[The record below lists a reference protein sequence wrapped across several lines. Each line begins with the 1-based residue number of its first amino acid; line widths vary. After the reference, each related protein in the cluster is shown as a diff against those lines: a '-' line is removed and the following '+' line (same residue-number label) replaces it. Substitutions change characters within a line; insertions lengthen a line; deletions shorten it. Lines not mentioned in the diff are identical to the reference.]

1 MKISDKN
8 SQIELFFAIFAIAAV
23 SVFVLANLL
32 LGYNLYLYAFA
43 ALAGFV
49 VSVFRPRAGV
59 LAIVF
64 LTFVFERFFTLVP
77 VFWNRAEYKIYPLD
91 ILFAGV
97 LIGTILQYFAR
108 HLETRFPSGNRVSK
122 WRIVDWLVAIFI
134 LASSAYFFASAYL
147 FRADTAVAFSTFK
160 NYAFYGLFYF
170 AIVYLFNS
178 KESLFRL
185 LKFALAG
192 AIAITI
198 FIFIGAVRG
207 EGLWT
212 EFTPLSTPGTRILAF
227 PHSFFLSMAVLIA
240 LAYFAFGKFKSR
252 VSKNIFIV
260 LVPVWLLGIA
270 GSLMRHLWISL
281 FVSLVVM
288 IAMLP
293 KENRKKLR
301 NIFIHYAFLIFILI
315 ALLGYVA
322 VLFPD
327 LGISKTFWSAAG
339 VAGKRFIST
348 ANVSTDESLNWRKNV
363 WQSAWEDFKKT
374 PVFGIG
380 YGKKLSVEIGTKY
393 KDFVEVRNIHNSLL
407 TVFIQMGIWSVGLA
421 AAAFWLIAKSVFKN
435 LKHLRSLPKSG
446 DELLLLI
453 VFFALFVNYSIAFLF
468 QTYLETNLLGMFFW
482 VIMGSL
488 RSYGFYELRNERTT
502 KICKQENA

>member
-23 SVFVLANLL
+23 SVFVLANLFF
-32 LGYNLYLYAFA
+32 GYSLYLFAFS
-43 ALAGFV
+43 ALAGFF
-49 VSVFRPRAGV
+49 VSVFRPRAGI

-97 LIGTILQYFAR
+97 LIGVLATFVDVGRLQKVKFGR
-108 HLETRFPSGNRVSK
+108 LDF
-122 WRIVDWLVAIFI
+122 LVAIFI

-170 AIVYLFNS
+170 AIVHLFKS

-240 LAYFAFGKFKSR
+240 LAYLAFGKLKSG

-301 NIFIHYAFLIFILI
+301 NIFTHYAFLIFILI

-339 VAGKRFIST
+339 VAGKRFVST
-348 ANVSTDESLNWRKNV
+348 ANVSADESLNWRKNV

-407 TVFIQMGIWSVGLA
+407 TVFIQMGIWSAGLA
-421 AAAFWLIAKSVFKN
+421 VAALWLIVKSVFKN
-435 LKHLRSLPKSG
+435 LKHLRNLPKSG

-482 VIMGSL
+482 VIIGGL
-488 RSYGFYELRNERTT
+488 RILTN
-502 KICKQENA
+502 K